1 MKRTAG
7 VVLEMQGLYNVSKT
21 SPFAKLTK
29 TETAAWED
37 SRAA

>member
-7 VVLEMQGLYNVSKT
+7 LVLEMQGVYDVSKT
-21 SPFAKLTK
+21 SPFEKLTK
-29 TETAAWED
+29 TEMAAWED